1 MNLPSLNMSINKLP
15 FVLAV
20 YYLLVINIPL
30 SLELLS
36 IVQAS
41 KSESVVFLISIP
53 IFFLAAFNLSSKS
66 LIGRY
71 SPSRFLFCC

>member
-20 YYLLVINIPL
+20 YYLVVINIPL
-30 SLELLS
+30 SLELFS

-41 KSESVVFLISIP
+41 KSESVVFLISIQGRDRTLTTENKGLY
-53 IFFLAAFNLSSKS
+53 F
-66 LIGRY
+66 IGNF
-71 SPSRFLFCC
+71 SW